1 MPHLRFH
8 VLKDPD
14 EFADRIRDFLVVH
27 EAEHSLLFGILSNL
41 SSGWAYGAVSGAGP
55 VLALVEDDAG
65 IGVVGVC
72 TPPRNLV
79 ISRAATVGAV
89 GALAGGLSGLRV
101 PLPGVSG
108 PAAESRLFAASWARL
123 HAEPFR
129 RAMALQV
136 YEAREIRPPPHPAPG
151 CLRAGGPADT
161 ALIAGWIADFNDEAL
176 AEGVSDRS
184 AALRMAQDLLSHQAR
199 RVYLWENTEPVS
211 MVATGRPSPNGG
223 RVYAVY
229 TPPEHRRKGY
239 ASSSV
244 AALST
249 SLLEGGLKSCFLFA
263 DVSNPTPNH
272 IYRQIG
278 YEPVA
283 FFDDYRFGG

>member
-1 MPHLRFH
+1 MPELRFN
-8 VLKDPD
+8 LLADPE
-14 EFADRIRDFLVVH
+14 EFNDRVGDFLLVH

-41 SSGWAYGAVSGAGP
+41 SSGWAYGAASAGGP
-55 VLALVEDDAG
+55 VLALVENNTG
-65 IGVVGVC
+65 IAAVAVC
-72 TPPRNLV
+72 TSPRNLV
-79 ISRAATVGAV
+79 ISRAPELQAV
-89 GALAGGLSGLRV
+89 GALVGGVSGLRL

-108 PAAESRLFAASWARL
+108 PEVESRVFAASWARL

-129 RAMALQV
+129 RAMAFQV
-136 YEAREIRPPPHPAPG
+136 YQASAINPPRRPAPG
-151 CLRAGGPADT
+151 SLRAGEAADT

-176 AEGVSDRS
+176 AEGDSDRT
-184 AALRMAQDLLSHQAR
+184 AALRMAQDLVSHR
-199 RVYLWENTEPVS
+199 CRSVYLWEDGKPVS

-249 SLLEGGLKSCFLFA
+249 MLLDRGLKYCFLLA
-263 DVSNPTPNH
+263 DVANPTPNH